1 MNPMNRPR
9 SILLNWRAEQMGMAR
24 SWRIRHVALRKLNKL
39 FAHEWYF
46 DHPYLATLYVSIS
59 NLVDRHASVANAVV
73 DRIEMWERTKEE
85 GEDYDEPVID
95 SVVFLVG
102 VVGPLVCYEVWQDL
116 LAIADAI
123 KMDSL

>member
-1 MNPMNRPR
+1 
-9 SILLNWRAEQMGMAR
+9 
-24 SWRIRHVALRKLNKL
+24 LRKLNKL